1 MALNTKP
8 KGLDFMDHL
17 YEYSI
22 DSFIEQRLAK

>member
-8 KGLDFMDHL
+8 KGLGFTDHL

-22 DSFIEQRLAK
+22 DSFTEQRLAK